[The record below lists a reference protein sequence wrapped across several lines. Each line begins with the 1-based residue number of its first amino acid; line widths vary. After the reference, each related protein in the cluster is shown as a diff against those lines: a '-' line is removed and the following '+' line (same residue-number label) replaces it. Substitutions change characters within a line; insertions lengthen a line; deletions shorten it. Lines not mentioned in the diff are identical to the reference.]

1 MLKKNNMAKKEIMFQ
16 LVTDKSNFFIDYYNA
31 INGSIGLSN
40 KEIIVLAAL
49 VEQYNIIRKKTT
61 NEEIINELLFSSRHR
76 TLARDKA
83 DISEVNFNNYISA
96 LKKKAVILDDEDKL
110 RRLNPMIVPIVDIE
124 EDNQVILS
132 YDFIIHN
139 NEEQEEYNRA
149 NNSGEESG
157 EGISD
162 DEVSP
167 PELSST
173 PGEEA
178 SDTEEFTPVFDEE
191 ANDVKLFPRD
201 TEGEGNV

>member
-1 MLKKNNMAKKEIMFQ
+1 MAKKEIMFQ